1 MKCRHCATE
10 LHDTF
15 VDLGFS
21 PPSNAYLR
29 AEDLVRPETH
39 YPLRVMVCRTCW
51 LVQTEDY
58 AHHEQL
64 FATDYAYFS
73 STSTTWLAHASAY
86 VDMIVDRLALDS
98 GSKVVELAANDGYL
112 LQYMQQRGI
121 PSLGVE
127 PTRSTADAA
136 RAKGIPIVEEFFGV
150 GLATELLARE
160 GAADLMIANNVLAHV
175 PDINDFLGGI
185 ALLLAPEGTVTIEF
199 PHLLNL
205 MQYAQFDTIYHEH
218 FSYLALGSV
227 ETMMRAAGLRVY
239 DVEQLPTH
247 GGSLRIYACR
257 ATATSATL
265 AESAAVQQLRERE
278 HAYGLH
284 AIATYSGFQ
293 QKAQAIKFGF
303 LDFLLTQKRAGKKV
317 MAYGAAAKGNTLM
330 NYSGVH
336 ADLLALVADAAVS
349 KQSKFMPGSH
359 IPIVSP
365 EELLVQRPDFVV
377 ILPWNLKDEV
387 EKQLAEIRGWGGQF
401 VIAIPELTIW

>member
-1 MKCRHCATE
+1 MKCRHCSTALT
-10 LHDTF
+10 DTF

-29 AEDLVRPETH
+29 QEDLVRPETY
-39 YPLRVMVCRTCW
+39 YPLRVMVCRACW

-73 STSTTWLAHASAY
+73 STSTTWLAHAAGY
-86 VDMIVDRLALDS
+86 VDMIVGRLGLDG

-127 PTRSTADAA
+127 PTHSTADAA
-136 RAKGIPIVEEFFGV
+136 RAKGVQVVEAFFGV
-150 GLATELLARE
+150 DLARKLLENE
-160 GAADLMIANNVLAHV
+160 GPADLMIANNVLAHV

-185 ALLLAPEGTVTIEF
+185 ALLLAPDGTVTIEF

-205 MQYAQFDTIYHEH
+205 VQFAQFDTIYHEH

-227 ETMMRAAGLRVY
+227 ETMMRTQGLRVY
-239 DVEQLPTH
+239 DVEELPTH
-247 GGSLRIYACR
+247 GGSLRLYACR
-257 ATATSATL
+257 EDAAL
-265 AESAAVQQLRERE
+265 ALRPAVDAMRKRE
-278 HAYGLH
+278 HDFGLQDMQ
-284 AIATYSGFQ
+284 TYRGFQ
-293 QKAQAIKFGF
+293 VRAETIKV
-303 LDFLLTQKRAGKKV
+303 DFLSFLLEQKRAGKKV

-336 ADLLALVADAAVS
+336 ADLVSLVADAATS
-349 KQSKFMPGSH
+349 KQSKYMPGSH
-359 IPIVSP
+359 VPIVSP
-365 EELLVQRPDFVV
+365 EMLIAEKPDFVV
-377 ILPWNLKDEV
+377 ILPWNLKEEV
-387 EKQLAEIRGWGGQF
+387 EAQLSCIRDWGGKF
-401 VIAIPELTIW
+401 VAAVPALLVW

>member
-1 MKCRHCATE
+1 MKCRHCSTE
-10 LHDTF
+10 LTDTF

-29 AEDLVRPETH
+29 REDLVRPETY
-39 YPLRVMVCRTCW
+39 YPLRVMVCRACW

-73 STSTTWLAHASAY
+73 STSTTWLAHAAGY
-86 VDMIVDRLALDS
+86 VDMIVGRLGLDG
-98 GSKVVELAANDGYL
+98 GSKVIELAANDGYL

-121 PSLGVE
+121 PNLGVE

-136 RAKGIPIVEEFFGV
+136 RAKGVRVVEEFFGV
-150 GLATELLARE
+150 DLARKLLENE
-160 GAADLMIANNVLAHV
+160 GPADLMIANNVLAHV

-185 ALLLAPEGTVTIEF
+185 ALLLAPDGTVTIEF

-205 MQYAQFDTIYHEH
+205 VRLAQFDTIYHEH

-227 ETMMRAAGLRVY
+227 ETMMRTQGLRVY
-239 DVEQLPTH
+239 DVEELSTH

-257 ATATSATL
+257 
-265 AESAAVQQLRERE
+265 ESAALAAQPAVEAMRRREQDF
-278 HAYGLH
+278 GLQDMR
-284 AIATYSGFQ
+284 TYQGFQ
-293 QKAQAIKFGF
+293 VRAETIKV
-303 LDFLLTQKRAGKKV
+303 DFLSFLLEQKRLGKKV

-336 ADLLALVADAAVS
+336 ADLVSLVADAATS
-349 KQSKFMPGSH
+349 KQSKYMPGSH
-359 IPIVSP
+359 VPIVSP
-365 EELLVQRPDFVV
+365 EMLIAEKPDFVV
-377 ILPWNLKDEV
+377 ILPWNLKEEV
-387 EKQLAEIRGWGGQF
+387 ENQLACIREWGGKF
-401 VIAIPELTIW
+401 VAAVPALLVW

>member
-1 MKCRHCATE
+1 MKCRHCSTE
-10 LHDTF
+10 LTDTF

-29 AEDLVRPETH
+29 REDLVRPETY
-39 YPLRVMVCRTCW
+39 YPLRVMVCRSCW

-73 STSTTWLAHASAY
+73 STSTTWLAHAAGY
-86 VDMIVDRLALDS
+86 VEMIVGRLGLDG

-121 PSLGVE
+121 PNLGVE

-136 RAKGIPIVEEFFGV
+136 RAKGIRVVEEFFGV
-150 GLATELLARE
+150 GLARKLLESE
-160 GAADLMIANNVLAHV
+160 GPADLMIANNVLAHV

-185 ALLLAPEGTVTIEF
+185 ALLLAPDGTVTIEF

-205 MQYAQFDTIYHEH
+205 VRFAQFDTIYHEH

-227 ETMMRAAGLRVY
+227 ETMMRAQGLRVY
-239 DVEQLPTH
+239 DVEELPTH

-257 ATATSATL
+257 EDAAL
-265 AESAAVQQLRERE
+265 ALQPAVEAMRKREQDF
-278 HAYGLH
+278 GLQDMR
-284 AIATYSGFQ
+284 TYQGFQ
-293 QKAQAIKFGF
+293 ARAETIKV
-303 LDFLLTQKRAGKKV
+303 DFLSFLLEQKRLGKKV

-336 ADLLALVADAAVS
+336 ADLVSLVADAATS
-349 KQSKFMPGSH
+349 KQSKYMPGSH
-359 IPIVSP
+359 VPIVSP
-365 EELLVQRPDFVV
+365 ETLIAEKPDFVV

-387 EKQLAEIRGWGGQF
+387 EEQLSCIRGWGGKF
-401 VIAIPELTIW
+401 AAAVPALLVW

>member
-1 MKCRHCATE
+1 MKCRHCSTE
-10 LHDTF
+10 LIDTF

-29 AEDLVRPETH
+29 REDLIRPETY
-39 YPLRVMVCRTCW
+39 YPLRVMVCRSCW

-64 FATDYAYFS
+64 FDTEYAYFS
-73 STSTTWLAHASAY
+73 STSSTWLAHASSY
-86 VDMIVDRLALDS
+86 VEMIVKRLALD
-98 GSKVVELAANDGYL
+98 GNSKVVELAANDGYL

-121 PSLGVE
+121 PNLGVE

-136 RAKGIPIVEEFFGV
+136 RAKGIAVVEEFFGV
-150 GLATELLARE
+150 QLASTLLERD

-185 ALLLAPEGTVTIEF
+185 AVLLAPEGTVTIEF

-205 MQYAQFDTIYHEH
+205 MKFSQFDTIYHEH

-227 ETMMRAAGLRVY
+227 ETMMRARGLRVY
-239 DVEQLPTH
+239 DVETLPTH
-247 GGSLRIYACR
+247 GGSLRVYACR
-257 ATATSATL
+257 QEASFATA
-265 AESAAVQQLRERE
+265 AAVEKMRAQE
-278 HAYGLH
+278 HDFGLQDIH
-284 AIATYSGFQ
+284 TYQGFQ
-293 QKAQAIKFGF
+293 IKAETIKTDLLYF
-303 LDFLLTQKRAGKKV
+303 LVQQKRAGKKV
-317 MAYGAAAKGNTLM
+317 MAYGAAAKGNTLL

-336 ADLLALVADAAVS
+336 ADLLTLVADAAAS
-349 KQSKFMPGSH
+349 KQSKYMPGSH

-365 EELLVQRPDFVV
+365 QQLIAEKSDYVV

-387 EKQLAEIRGWGGQF
+387 EAQLSCIREWGGRF
-401 VIAIPELTIW
+401 VIAVPEMQIW

>member
-1 MKCRHCATE
+1 MKCRHCSTE
-10 LHDTF
+10 LIDTF

-29 AEDLVRPETH
+29 REDLIRPETY
-39 YPLRVMVCRTCW
+39 YPLRVMVCRSCW

-64 FATDYAYFS
+64 FDTEYAYFS
-73 STSTTWLAHASAY
+73 STSSTWLAHAASY
-86 VDMIVDRLALDS
+86 VDMIVKRLGLD
-98 GSKVVELAANDGYL
+98 GNSKVVELAANDGYL

-121 PSLGVE
+121 PNLGIE

-136 RAKGIPIVEEFFGV
+136 RAKGISVVEEFFGV
-150 GLATELLARE
+150 RLALMLLARD

-185 ALLLAPEGTVTIEF
+185 AALLAPEGSVTIEF

-205 MQYAQFDTIYHEH
+205 MKFSQFDTIYHEH

-227 ETMMRAAGLRVY
+227 ETMMRAQGLRVY
-239 DVEQLPTH
+239 DVEALSTH
-247 GGSLRIYACR
+247 GGSLRVYACR
-257 ATATSATL
+257 QEAKFAMA
-265 AESAAVQQLRERE
+265 AAVEKMRAQE
-278 HAYGLH
+278 HDFGLQDIH
-284 AIATYSGFQ
+284 TYRGFQ
-293 QKAQAIKFGF
+293 IKAETIKTDLLHF
-303 LDFLLTQKRAGKKV
+303 LVQQKRAGKKV
-317 MAYGAAAKGNTLM
+317 MAYGAAAKGNTLL

-336 ADLLALVADAAVS
+336 ADLLTLVADAAAS
-349 KQSKFMPGSH
+349 KQSKYMPGSH

-365 EELLVQRPDFVV
+365 QELIAEKPDYVV

-387 EKQLAEIRGWGGQF
+387 EAQLSCIREWGGQF
-401 VIAIPELTIW
+401 VIAVPEMRIW

>member
-1 MKCRHCATE
+1 MKCRHCSTE
-10 LHDTF
+10 LTDTF

-29 AEDLVRPETH
+29 REDLVRPEVH
-39 YPLRVMVCRTCW
+39 YPLRVMVCPICW

-73 STSTTWLAHASAY
+73 STSTTWLAHAAKY
-86 VDMIVDRLALDS
+86 VDMIVARLGLNGA
-98 GSKVVELAANDGYL
+98 SKVVELAANDGYL

-121 PSLGVE
+121 PNLGVE

-136 RAKGIPIVEEFFGV
+136 RAKGIHIVEEFFGV
-150 GLATELLARE
+150 GLARKLLESE
-160 GAADLMIANNVLAHV
+160 GPADLMIANNVLAHV

-185 ALLLAPEGTVTIEF
+185 ALLLAPDGTVTIEF

-205 MQYAQFDTIYHEH
+205 VRLAQFDTIYHEH

-227 ETMMRAAGLRVY
+227 ETMMRKQGLRVY
-239 DVEQLPTH
+239 DVEELPTH

-257 ATATSATL
+257 
-265 AESAAVQQLRERE
+265 ENAAQTMQPAVEAMRRREQDF
-278 HAYGLH
+278 GLQDMR
-284 AIATYSGFQ
+284 TYRGFQ
-293 QKAQAIKFGF
+293 VKAETIK
-303 LDFLLTQKRAGKKV
+303 LDFLAFLLEQKRLGKKV

-336 ADLLALVADAAVS
+336 ADLVSLVADAAVS
-349 KQSKFMPGSH
+349 KQSKYMPGSH
-359 IPIVSP
+359 VPIVSP
-365 EELLVQRPDFVV
+365 EALLAEKPDFVV
-377 ILPWNLKDEV
+377 ILPWNLKEEV
-387 EKQLAEIRGWGGQF
+387 ENQLACIRDWGGKF
-401 VIAIPELTIW
+401 VVAVPALQVW